1 MAITDKI
8 VTKERLAYFKSK
20 LDAMLTAWTVKSVK
34 RNGTTLTPDANGV
47 VNVITAEITIHNHD
61 DPQGGMDKIINDI
74 IIRGGTTESG
84 AVGGSISFY
93 ENMYNTDLI
102 TMHVEGSQVS
112 DGVLHR
118 SLATQE
124 YVDDAMA
131 GAGDE
136 NVIEIVK
143 VNGSAL
149 VPDENKA
156 VNVIVNQID
165 VGRTNKGAANETDYA
180 RFARVMND
188 GSYSDK
194 LAFFYD
200 KATDEFRA
208 LFETQGDFEND
219 LEVQLASRS
228 YVNTAITTELAGVT
242 QIDFVK
248 VSDVA
253 SLPATGVKGTFYLVP
268 NTGSGRNVYDEYV
281 WVNKGTTE
289 NPDYAYENLGPQ
301 ALDLSGYV
309 QESDLNEITTAEIDA
324 MFA

>member
-8 VTKERLAYFKSK
+8 VTKERLQYFKGK
-20 LDAMLTAWTVKSVK
+20 LDA
-34 RNGTTLTPDANGV
+34 NGY
-47 VNVITAEITIHNHD
+47 
-61 DPQGGMDKIINDI
+61 K
-74 IIRGGTTESG
+74 
-84 AVGGSISFY
+84 
-93 ENMYNTDLI
+93 
-102 TMHVEGSQVS
+102 
-112 DGVLHR
+112 
-118 SLATQE
+118 
-124 YVDDAMA
+124 
-131 GAGDE
+131 
-136 NVIEIVK
+136 NVIEKIK
-143 VNGSAL
+143 VNGTSQSVNQTDKSVNLFLPTWDFDHGAMSYKKSVAL
-149 VPDENKA
+149 ALKTEDGQGTRKAMALSIDNAANPQKVMVGVWSNLDTEMYHAEVPTIDAMNEAIETSTVIEVIKVNGTALTPDENKA

-165 VGRTNKGAANETDYA
+165 IGRTNKGAANETDYA

-200 KATDEFRA
+200 KATDEFWA

-219 LEVQLASRS
+219 LEVQLASRT
-228 YVNTAITTELAGVT
+228 YVNTAIATELAGVT

-268 NTGSGRNVYDEYV
+268 NTGSGQNVYDEYV

-301 ALDLSGYV
+301 VLDLSGYV

>member
-8 VTKERLAYFKSK
+8 VTKERLQYFKGK
-20 LDAMLTAWTVKSVK
+20 LDANGYKNVIEKIKVNGTSQSVNTTDKSVNLFLPTWDFDHGATSYSK
-34 RNGTTLTPDANGV
+34 TVALLLRTEDGQSTRKGMALSIDNDS
-47 VNVITAEITIHNHD
+47 
-61 DPQGGMDKIINDI
+61 DPQKVMVGVWGNLDTEMYHAEVPTIAAMDEAI
-74 IIRGGTTESG
+74 
-84 AVGGSISFY
+84 
-93 ENMYNTDLI
+93 EN
-102 TMHVEGSQVS
+102 
-112 DGVLHR
+112 
-118 SLATQE
+118 
-124 YVDDAMA
+124 AMA

-143 VNGSAL
+143 VNGTAL
-149 VPDENKA
+149 TPDENKA

-165 VGRTNKGAANETDYA
+165 VGRTNKGAANESDYA

-219 LEVQLASRS
+219 LEVQLASRT

-268 NTGSGRNVYDEYV
+268 NTGSGQNVYDEYV

-301 ALDLSGYV
+301 VLDLSGYV